1 VTWRVEVEPPAAK
14 QLANLDRPI
23 RQRVAAAIDRLAENP
38 KPQGCRLVVTESV
51 WRIRVGDYRIK
62 YVVEDDRLIVV
73 VVEVVHRSKAY

>member
-1 VTWRVEVEPPAAK
+1 MTWRVELEPPAAK
-14 QLANLDRPI
+14 QIANLDKPI
-23 RQRVAAAIDRLAENP
+23 RQRVAAAIDGLADNP
-38 KPQGCRLVVTESV
+38 KPQGCRLVVTEGV